1 MLVLLAQYGRPTATA
16 GADSNLRL
24 EKNKPACAG
33 SVLNYR
39 PAAEIFQMPVLSNI
53 RVQSSSENVSSLA
66 NGIQVRL
73 VLGAGG

>member
-1 MLVLLAQYGRPTATA
+1 
-16 GADSNLRL
+16 
-24 EKNKPACAG
+24 
-33 SVLNYR
+33 
-39 PAAEIFQMPVLSNI
+39 VLSNI